1 MLGTAPLSDA
11 QHVARAPRAPRKA
24 VPDRALAPQATRP
37 APRNVPA
44 PPRPHSF
51 VIART
56 APRTAPAATD
66 ISAARREDMPRARSF
81 LAPLLALFA
90 LLNAGDLAS
99 TYLGLYNGMREGNP
113 LMGALLTQYG
123 FGALILY
130 KLLVIAAVTGGIVFL
145 HTFHRRVASV
155 TVWVCNSLVLLV
167 VVINV
172 AQYLAIR

>member
-1 MLGTAPLSDA
+1 MLGTVPLSDA

-24 VPDRALAPQATRP
+24 IPDGALAPQATQP

-51 VIART
+51 VIE
-56 APRTAPAATD
+56 RTAPAATD
-66 ISAARREDMPRARSF
+66 IPAARRENMPRARSF

-90 LLNAGDLAS
+90 LLNVGDLAS

-113 LMGALLTQYG
+113 LMGALLAQYG